1 MTLTGDAV
9 LDSYMTVAFKS
20 GATPVGDYYDVWMCP
35 NKDVKPVD
43 EVNEGECIA
52 VTFWNRGVVANYDQ
66 TTSAKT
72 MTWLLSNESQP
83 GLIAQGGASYLD
95 SNGDAINMDPPTDDA
110 GWCAYEGWYMIVQDY
125 IDADVQQTG
134 EHSNWSPALG
144 AAGCSEPAAG
154 SGSGLA
160 NTGINGQ
167 QTSLIAAFGL
177 FTLLA
182 GMGIAVTRR
191 RGAGSL

>member
-9 LDSYMTVAFKS
+9 LGSYMTVAFKS
-20 GATPVGDYYDVWMCP
+20 GATPVGDFYDVWMCP

-95 SNGDAINMDPPTDDA
+95 SNGDAITMDPPSEDG
-110 GWCAYEGWYMIVQDY
+110 GWCAYEGWYMIVNDY
-125 IDADVQQTG
+125 DGGA
-134 EHSNWSPALG
+134 HSNWSPAIG

-154 SGSGLA
+154 SGLA
-160 NTGINGQ
+160 DTGINGQ

-191 RGAGSL
+191 RGADSL